1 MVIGVNHEFIFGEFH
16 GAFFTSTLVGSDSQG
31 YCSEL

>member
-16 GAFFTSTLVGSDSQG
+16 GTFFTSTVVGSDSQG
-31 YCSEL
+31 CEF